1 MAFTKTQALA
11 ALDLAEGV
19 LNRAGGIVR
28 QTSFVA
34 SRANL
39 KRALYDR
46 IEQLR
51 GYAAR
56 IKNEVGTQAGE
67 ALPPLTAKKVDLLS
81 RQVSKALIDTDKAV
95 AGSNAPLWPDYVK
108 AMGQIVGAA
117 ANAVS
122 TATPWWFFPIIASI
136 ATVTA
141 VRYVGGRK
149 GR

>member
-1 MAFTKTQALA
+1 MALSKTQARA
-11 ALDLAEGV
+11 ALVLAEDV
-19 LNRAGGIVR
+19 LNRAGVAVR

-56 IKNEVGTQAGE
+56 IKNEVDTSTGE
-67 ALPPLTAKKVDLLS
+67 ELPPLTAKKVDLLS
-81 RQVSKALIDTDKAV
+81 RQVSKALVDTDKAA

-117 ANAVS
+117 ASAVS
-122 TATPWWFFPIIASI
+122 SATPWWFFPIIASI

-141 VRYVGGRK
+141 VRYIGGRK